1 MSIQQIKSGSIASVD
16 SSALIGQVPD
26 ANAPSGSLIQRQ
38 HTKFESAVTVSST
51 SFVDIF
57 TVNFTPKR
65 ANSKIY
71 LSVNLHWGRRD
82 QGEFQFAH
90 RFLRN
95 GSAITESLTATG
107 TTFDIFRAQT
117 SGTADGHGHTIVMG
131 YDLPNTTSQVEYKLQ
146 SSKPN
151 AGYVN
156 VYFNFNGNT
165 GSSVF
170 TIEEFAA

>member
-26 ANAPSGSLIQRQ
+26 ANAPSGSVIQRQ
-38 HTKFESAVTVSST
+38 HTTFRNAVTLSST

-65 ANSKIY
+65 NNSKIY

-82 QGEFQFAH
+82 TGELQFAH
-90 RFLRN
+90 RFLR
-95 GSAITESLTATG
+95 GESAITELLTATG
-107 TTFDIFRAQT
+107 ATFDIFRAQNDN
-117 SGTADGHGHTIVMG
+117 TASGHGHTIVMG
-131 YDLPNTTSQVEYKLQ
+131 YDLPNTTSQVQYKLQ
-146 SSKPN
+146 ALKPIS
-151 AGYVN
+151 GYAN
-156 VYFNFNGNT
+156 VSFNFNGNT